1 MRVLA
6 GALVIAG
13 TALTA
18 GAEQDNLAA
27 LRPISGAWR
36 LDAERSQDARSKMRE
51 QMERGREDGEP
62 RGPRGGRGG
71 SGGGIGG
78 PGGGMGGPGG
88 GMGGRGGGPGGSPPG
103 ARMDPRAMR
112 EAMDEILTSPEKLA
126 ITARTS
132 DVEIVDGDGEIHRM
146 RPDGRKMKHEGSAVT
161 ETQTRWD
168 GDALVLESSLGPMMK
183 VTERYSLDAARGE
196 LVVDVTVKGPRGEP
210 TTARRVYVRDGAA
223 AAQ

>member
-1 MRVLA
+1 M
-6 GALVIAG
+6 LVIVG

-18 GAEQDNLAA
+18 NAEPDNQDA
-27 LRPISGAWR
+27 LRTISGAWR
-36 LDAERSQDARSKMRE
+36 LDAERSEDARAKLRE
-51 QMERGREDGEP
+51 QMDGNREDGEP

-71 SGGGIGG
+71 PGGGRGG

-88 GMGGRGGGPGGSPPG
+88 GGRGGGMGGPG

-112 EAMDEILTSPEKLA
+112 EAMDGILAAPEKLA

-132 DVEIVDGDGEIHRM
+132 DVEIVEGDGAIHRM

-161 ETQTRWD
+161 ETQSRWD
-168 GDALVLESSLGPMMK
+168 GAALVLDSSLGPMMK
-183 VTERYSLDAARGE
+183 VTERYSLDAASGE
-196 LVVDVTVKGPRGEP
+196 LLVDVTVKGPRGEP